1 MIHSKLTIIGFIVF
15 CTVLLR
21 GQNLEKANTFYKDGY
36 YAKAIP
42 IYEAILKKKSSISI
56 KSKLANS
63 YRILN
68 RAEKASATYK
78 EIIQDDKAEPIDYFR
93 YGEVM
98 MMLTHYDSAQIYF
111 KHFNDI
117 SPEDERG
124 AVMLKALGRMKDIIP
139 AMKNVIIE
147 PFKHN
152 TDADESVPVF
162 YKKGLVFAS
171 DRSSGFNLMKQKNQT
186 TGRDYIMLYMS
197 EKLGDTAFSTP
208 KEFSSKFSQLN
219 KNTGNISFT
228 ANEKFAYFCR
238 NSNTSS
244 KNGTY
249 NMQLYSAE
257 SNGKKGW
264 KKVKII
270 PFCNIEYN
278 YMYPS
283 VSPDGQRL
291 FFVTERADG
300 FGGLDIYVSKKTKK
314 GWSKPENLGS
324 KVNTSAHEGFPYL
337 SEQGKLYFC
346 SKGHPGYGGYD
357 IFVTAQDS
365 LTGEWGTP
373 QNLGTPINSAYD
385 DISFSFA
392 DSTWGGFTSARSGR
406 GDDIFLFKI
415 INKIQEKDS
424 LQIIT
429 HNGNKGGFTFDIEV
443 EKEEIVVLEDDMA
456 NLLDT
461 VQTPTISYLDV
472 FSEKI
477 QKGELLENDVFILE
491 NVRFDTINTTVLTVD
506 MKMELDKLATF
517 LLENK
522 KLSIEVGMHTCLTI
536 KNTEGGQ
543 NQEDLKETSENQA
556 DAIVQY
562 LIDKGIKTKRLVSK
576 GYGNIRPLK
585 DCSEGGCAPE
595 EALQNCRVELKILKQ

>member
-1 MIHSKLTIIGFIVF
+1 MK
-15 CTVLLR
+15 

-42 IYEAILKKKSSISI
+42 IYEAILKKKSSISV

-78 EIIQDDKAEPIDYFR
+78 EIIQDNKAEPIDYFR

-98 MMLTHYDSAQIYF
+98 MMLTQYDSAQIYF
-111 KHFNDI
+111 KLFNDI

-124 AVMLKALGRMKDIIP
+124 AMMLKALGRMKDIIP

-152 TDADESVPVF
+152 TNADESVPVF
-162 YKKGLVFAS
+162 YKKSLVFAS

-186 TGRDYIMLYMS
+186 TGRDYIMLYKS
-197 EKLGDTAFSTP
+197 EKLGDTAFATP
-208 KEFSSKFSQLN
+208 KEFSSKFKELN
-219 KNTGNISFT
+219 KNTGNITFT
-228 ANEKFAYFCR
+228 GNEKFAFFCR

-257 SNGKKGW
+257 SNGKNGW
-264 KKVKII
+264 GKIKLI
-270 PFCNIEYN
+270 PFCNNENN

-283 VSPDGQRL
+283 VSPDGKRL
-291 FFVTERADG
+291 FFVTEKADG

-337 SEQGKLYFC
+337 SEEGKLYFC

-357 IFVTAQDS
+357 IFVTTQDS

-392 DSTWGGFTSARSGR
+392 DSTWGAFTSARSGR
-406 GDDIFLFKI
+406 GDDVFLFKI
-415 INKIQEKDS
+415 VNKIPEKDT
-424 LQIIT
+424 LKTMTQKET
-429 HNGNKGGFTFDIEV
+429 KGGFTFDIEV
-443 EKEEIVVLEDDMA
+443 EKEEAVVLEDDMT
-456 NLLDT
+456 NLVDT
-461 VQTPTISYLDV
+461 IQTPTINYLDIL
-472 FSEKI
+472 SEKI
-477 QKGELLENDVFILE
+477 QKGELLENDVFIIE
-491 NVRFDTINTTVLTVD
+491 SIHFDTLNLTVLTAD
-506 MKMELDKLATF
+506 IKTELDKLI
-517 LLENK
+517 LLMLANK
-522 KLSIEVGMHTCLTI
+522 KLCIEIGAHTSLFD
-536 KNTEGGQ
+536 KNTEGV
-543 NQEDLKETSENQA
+543 QEPSNLKKTSKKQA
-556 DAIVQY
+556 EAIVQY
-562 LIDKGIKTKRLVSK
+562 MMDKGIKSKRLISK
-576 GYGNIRPLK
+576 GYGDMRPLK
-585 DCSEGGCAPE
+585 DCSEGGCPRE
-595 EALQNCRVELKILKQ
+595 EALQNCRIELKILK

>member
-1 MIHSKLTIIGFIVF
+1 MIHSKLIIIGFIVF

-21 GQNLEKANTFYKDGY
+21 GQNLEKANTYYKDGY

-42 IYEAILKKKSSISI
+42 IYEAVLKKKSSISI

-68 RAEKASATYK
+68 RAEKASAAYK

-98 MMLTHYDSAQIYF
+98 MMMTHYDSAQIYF
-111 KHFNDI
+111 KLFNDI

-124 AVMLKALGRMKDIIP
+124 AMMLKALGRMKDIIP

-162 YKKGLVFAS
+162 YKKNLVFAS

-186 TGRDYIMLYMS
+186 TGRDYIMLYKS
-197 EKLGDTAFSTP
+197 EKLGDTAFATP
-208 KEFSSKFSQLN
+208 KELSSKFTELN
-219 KNTGNISFT
+219 KNTGNITFT
-228 ANEKFAYFCR
+228 DNGKFAFFCR
-238 NSNTSS
+238 NSNTPS

-257 SNGKKGW
+257 SNNKNGWGKIKL
-264 KKVKII
+264 I
-270 PFCNIEYN
+270 PFCSNESN

-283 VSPDGQRL
+283 VSPNGQRL
-291 FFVTERADG
+291 FFVTEKADG

-337 SEQGKLYFC
+337 SEEGKLYFC

-357 IFVTAQDS
+357 IFVTTQDS
-365 LTGEWGTP
+365 LKGEWGTP

-392 DSTWGGFTSARSGR
+392 DSTWGAFTSARSGR
-406 GDDIFLFKI
+406 GDDVFLFKI
-415 INKIQEKDS
+415 VNKASEKDIVKTDT
-424 LQIIT
+424 Q
-429 HNGNKGGFTFDIEV
+429 NEMKGGFTFDIEV
-443 EKEEIVVLEDDMA
+443 EKEEVIVLEDDMTHIV
-456 NLLDT
+456 DT
-461 VQTPTISYLDV
+461 VQTPTIGYLDI

-477 QKGELLENDVFILE
+477 QKGELLENDVFIME
-491 NVRFDTINTTVLTVD
+491 NIHFDTSNLTVLTTD
-506 MKMELDKLATF
+506 IKTELDKLI
-517 LLENK
+517 LLLLSNK
-522 KLSIEVGMHTCLTI
+522 KLSIEIGAHTSFFD
-536 KNTEGGQ
+536 KNTEGVS
-543 NQEDLKETSENQA
+543 NLKTISEKQA
-556 DAIVQY
+556 KAIIQY
-562 LIDKGIKTKRLVSK
+562 MMEKGIKSKRLISK
-576 GYGNIRPLK
+576 GYGNMRPLK
-585 DCSEGGCAPE
+585 DCSEGGCPPE
-595 EALQNCRVELKILKQ
+595 EVLLNCRIELKILKQ

>member
-15 CTVLLR
+15 CTVILR
-21 GQNLEKANTFYKDGY
+21 GQSLEKANTFYKDGY

-42 IYEAILKKKSSISI
+42 IYEAILKKKSSITI
-56 KSKLANS
+56 KSKLANC

-68 RAEKASATYK
+68 LAEKASLTYS
-78 EIIQDDKAEPIDYFR
+78 EIIKDNKAEPMDYFR

-98 MMLTHYDSAQIYF
+98 MMLSHYDSAQIYF

-117 SPEDERG
+117 SAEDERG
-124 AVMLKALGRMKDIIP
+124 AMMLKALGRMKDIIP
-139 AMKNVIIE
+139 AMRNVIIE

-186 TGRDYIMLYMS
+186 TGRDYIMLYLS
-197 EKLGDTAFSTP
+197 EKLGDTAFAKP
-208 KEFSSKFSQLN
+208 KEFSPKFTELN

-238 NSNTSS
+238 NSNTTS

-249 NMQLYSAE
+249 NMQLFSAE
-257 SNGKKGW
+257 SNGKNGW
-264 KKVKII
+264 KKVKLI
-270 PFCNIEYN
+270 PFCNNEYN

-300 FGGLDIYVSKKTKK
+300 FGGLDIYVSKKAKK

-357 IFVTAQDS
+357 IFVTTQDS

-406 GDDIFLFKI
+406 GDDVFLFKI
-415 INKIQEKDS
+415 VNKIQEKDTFKT
-424 LQIIT
+424 IT
-429 HNGNKGGFTFDIEV
+429 QNENKGGFTFDIEV
-443 EKEEIVVLEDDMA
+443 EKEEIVVLEDDMT
-456 NLLDT
+456 NIVDT
-461 VQTPTISYLDV
+461 VQTPTISYLDML
-472 FSEKI
+472 SEKI
-477 QKGELLENDVFILE
+477 QKKELLENDVFIMESLH
-491 NVRFDTINTTVLTVD
+491 FDTLNLAALTAD
-506 MKMELDKLATF
+506 IKIELDKLIP
-517 LLENK
+517 LLLVNK
-522 KLSIEVGMHTCLTI
+522 KLCIEIGAHTTLFD
-536 KNTEGGQ
+536 KNTEGVEEPL
-543 NQEDLKETSENQA
+543 NLKKTSEKQA
-556 DAIVQY
+556 EAIVQY
-562 LIDKGIKTKRLVSK
+562 LMDKGIKSKRLTSK
-576 GYGNIRPLK
+576 GYGNMRPLK
-585 DCSEGGCAPE
+585 DCSEGGCGPE
-595 EALQNCRVELKILKQ
+595 EALQNCRIELKILKQ

>member
-42 IYEAILKKKSSISI
+42 IYEAILKKKSSVSI
-56 KSKLANS
+56 KSKLANC

-68 RAEKASATYK
+68 LAEKASATYK
-78 EIIQDDKAEPIDYFR
+78 EIIQDDKAEPVDYFR

-98 MMLTHYDSAQIYF
+98 MMLSHYDSAQIYF

-124 AVMLKALGRMKDIIP
+124 AMMLKALGRMKDIIP
-139 AMKNVIIE
+139 AMKNIIIE

-186 TGRDYIMLYMS
+186 TGRDYIMLYLS
-197 EKLGDTAFSTP
+197 EKLGDTAFATP
-208 KEFSSKFSQLN
+208 KEFSLKFSELN

-238 NSNTSS
+238 NSNISS

-257 SNGKKGW
+257 SNGKNNW
-264 KKVKII
+264 KKIKLI
-270 PFCNIEYN
+270 PFCNNEYN

-283 VSPDGQRL
+283 VSSDGQRL
-291 FFVTERADG
+291 FFVTERGDG
-300 FGGLDIYVSKKTKK
+300 FGGLDIYASKKTKK

-357 IFVTAQDS
+357 IFVTTQDS

-406 GDDIFLFKI
+406 GDDVFLFKI
-415 INKIQEKDS
+415 VNKTPDKDT
-424 LQIIT
+424 LKTIT
-429 HNGNKGGFTFDIEV
+429 QNEMKGGFTFDIEV
-443 EKEEIVVLEDDMA
+443 EKEEVVVLEDNMTH
-456 NLLDT
+456 LVDT
-461 VQTPTISYLDV
+461 VQTPTIQYLDIL
-472 FSEKI
+472 SEKI
-477 QKGELLENDVFILE
+477 QKGELLENEVFIIE
-491 NVRFDTINTTVLTVD
+491 NILFDTLNLTVLTAD
-506 MKMELDKLATF
+506 IRTELDKLITLMLA
-517 LLENK
+517 NK
-522 KLSIEVGMHTCLTI
+522 RLCIEIGAHTSLFN
-536 KNTEGGQ
+536 KNTEGV
-543 NQEDLKETSENQA
+543 QELSNLKKTTEKQA
-556 DAIVQY
+556 EAIIGY
-562 LIDKGIKTKRLVSK
+562 MMDKGIKSRRLISK
-576 GYGNIRPLK
+576 GYGNMRPLK
-585 DCSEGGCAPE
+585 DCSEGGCPPE
-595 EALQNCRVELKILKQ
+595 EALQNCRIELKILKQ